1 MFKMRLHLEK
11 CKRETGSV
19 SLLQEL
25 QMEFKK
31 RGGGE
36 MKGNIYHD
44 GFEMSV
50 ELIKFRITE
59 LEKEEKE
66 QKDAHLPY
74 QVLLKF
80 FYDVRAIINE

>member
-11 CKRETGSV
+11 CKGQTGSV

-31 RGGGE
+31 RGGRK

-50 ELIKFRITE
+50 DLIKFRIAE
-59 LEKEEKE
+59 LEKEEIEAKE
-66 QKDAHLPY
+66 AHLPY

>member
-1 MFKMRLHLEK
+1 
-11 CKRETGSV
+11 
-19 SLLQEL
+19 
-25 QMEFKK
+25 
-31 RGGGE
+31 

-50 ELIKFRITE
+50 DLIKFRIAE
-59 LEKEEKE
+59 LEKEEIEAKE
-66 QKDAHLPY
+66 AHLPY